1 MKKVTKRRNSKD
13 GVIMYQRIIIV
24 LIIALGVAIARPFVK
39 ERFFP
44 ENKAEITTRAVK
56 LRLENVGELATQD
69 AYVTSVNT
77 VDQSQ
82 KLFGSLKIPFTQTK
96 YVYSYD
102 CRVKAGYDFE
112 KIKYTMDADTK
123 TMTFTMPKC
132 KILSTEIDTDS
143 FKVYHEQES
152 IFTPITLT
160 TNNEALDQMKK
171 DARKQAIANGIK
183 TEAKKN
189 AETMLKAFV
198 KQADPEDDYTYVF
211 K

>member
-1 MKKVTKRRNSKD
+1 
-13 GVIMYQRIIIV
+13 
-24 LIIALGVAIARPFVK
+24 
-39 ERFFP
+39 
-44 ENKAEITTRAVK
+44 
-56 LRLENVGELATQD
+56 
-69 AYVTSVNT
+69 
-77 VDQSQ
+77 
-82 KLFGSLKIPFTQTK
+82 
-96 YVYSYD
+96 
-102 CRVKAGYDFE
+102 
-112 KIKYTMDADTK
+112 MDADTK
-123 TMTFTMPKC
+123 TVTFTMPKC